1 MFQDTFTM
9 SQLRVFMILMV
20 VFLLISNP
28 VLADGA
34 AQTIDPT
41 TILDKIIN
49 ILNGK
54 IARSLAV
61 IALIIMGIGCWYG
74 YFDFR
79 KIGFFMIGIVLVFGS
94 GWIMKELGVGGA
106 N

>member
-61 IALIIMGIGCWYG
+61 IALIIIGIGCW
-74 YFDFR
+74 
-79 KIGFFMIGIVLVFGS
+79 
-94 GWIMKELGVGGA
+94 
-106 N
+106 